1 MIPKAH
7 PAVLYGIGDDGKE
20 LVTISITTASYSG
33 PSGTQTVFGFFFRS
47 MQVHRERG
55 IVVLLERQD
64 ETLSMAAVAIW
75 RERRDSHAGGVAL
88 ARNFWPPSTQGPG
101 GIGWRV
107 GTRSRVVKRWF
118 RLNQEEPRSEL
129 GLGMKNGAVR
139 VVWRLVGKG
148 PVQQPP
154 GPPSHREILILPF
167 KEQKD
172 AMSR

>member
-1 MIPKAH
+1 
-7 PAVLYGIGDDGKE
+7 
-20 LVTISITTASYSG
+20 
-33 PSGTQTVFGFFFRS
+33 

-64 ETLSMAAVAIW
+64 ETLPMATAAIW
-75 RERRDSHAGGVAL
+75 RERRDSRTGDVAL
-88 ARNFWPPSTQGPG
+88 ARDFRPPSTEGPG
-101 GIGWRV
+101 GIGRRV

-148 PVQQPP
+148 LVQQPP
-154 GPPSHREILILPF
+154 RTPEPSGDSHLAFQGAKRCYV
-167 KEQKD
+167 
-172 AMSR
+172 